1 MTNNSIA
8 PLTIGNTIN
17 TAFRL
22 YRDRF
27 PTYVFF
33 AVRACLWSL
42 FPLVLQLILSQ
53 LLYQTITPEQGSDIG
68 LRLFLFPIQIFSAA
82 KYLFNNAVISRLAFQ
97 DIIYQP
103 ETAGQAEKKVK
114 PKMWRLWWMQV
125 LIGLLGAA
133 IILAISLSLVLVSFI
148 PILGVLLIL
157 LAFFCLPFF
166 FLWLSARIYIA
177 ELPLVIEDN
186 LGSWQAIKRAWHLTK
201 NSAWRIVGLM
211 LIFIASLLI
220 ISVYLLSGA
229 LASILFFFSVK
240 ILFFFSVNSSEYW
253 QTLTENPLFFQQT
266 AMFFYG
272 LTTIFLLLNILLVPF
287 WQSLKSVIYNHVLD
301 QKNNDG
307 GEY

>member
-1 MTNNSIA
+1 VTNNSIE
-8 PLTIGNTIN
+8 PLNIGNTIN

-27 PTYVFF
+27 QTYVFF

-42 FPLVLQLILSQ
+42 LPLVLQLILSQ

-68 LRLFLFPIQIFSAA
+68 LRLFLFPVQIFSAA

-133 IILAISLSLVLVSFI
+133 IILPITLSLVLVSFI

-157 LAFFCLPFF
+157 LASFCLAFF
-166 FLWLSARIYIA
+166 FLWLSARICIA

-186 LGSWQAIKRAWHLTK
+186 LGSWQAIKRGWHLTK
-201 NSAWRIVGLM
+201 NSAWRIVGV
-211 LIFIASLLI
+211 IFIASLLI
-220 ISVYLLSGA
+220 IPVYILSVA
-229 LASILFFFSVK
+229 LASIPFWF
-240 ILFFFSVNSSEYW
+240 NSSEDW
-253 QTLTENPLFFQQT
+253 QTLAENPLFSNKWRCF
-266 AMFFYG
+266 
-272 LTTIFLLLNILLVPF
+272 
-287 WQSLKSVIYNHVLD
+287 
-301 QKNNDG
+301 
-307 GEY
+307 

>member
-1 MTNNSIA
+1 VTNNSIE
-8 PLTIGNTIN
+8 PLNIGNTIN

-27 PTYVFF
+27 QTYVFF

-42 FPLVLQLILSQ
+42 LPLVLQLILSQ

-133 IILAISLSLVLVSFI
+133 IILPITLSLVLVSFI

-157 LAFFCLPFF
+157 PASFCLAFF

-186 LGSWQAIKRAWHLTK
+186 LGSWQAIKRGWHLTK
-201 NSAWRIVGLM
+201 NSAWRIVGVM
-211 LIFIASLLI
+211 FIASLLI
-220 ISVYLLSGA
+220 IPVYILSVA
-229 LASILFFFSVK
+229 LASIPFWF
-240 ILFFFSVNSSEYW
+240 NSSEDW
-253 QTLTENPLFFQQT
+253 QTLAENPLFFRQM
-266 AMFFYG
+266 AMFSYG

-287 WQSLKSVIYNHVLD
+287 WQSLKSVIYNHLLD
-301 QKNNDG
+301 QKKNDG

>member
-1 MTNNSIA
+1 MTNNSLD
-8 PLTIGNTIN
+8 PLNIGNTIN

-27 PTYVFF
+27 STYVFF
-33 AVRACLWSL
+33 AVRAGLWSL
-42 FPLVLQLILSQ
+42 LPLVLQLILSQ

-82 KYLFNNAVISRLAFQ
+82 KYLFNSAVISRLAFQ

-125 LIGLLGAA
+125 LLGLLGAA
-133 IILAISLSLVLVSFI
+133 IILPITLSLMLVSFI

-157 LAFFCLPFF
+157 LASFCLPFF

-177 ELPLVIEDN
+177 ELPLVIEDD
-186 LGSWQAIKRAWHLTK
+186 LGSWQAIKRGWHLTK
-201 NSAWRIVGLM
+201 NSAWRIVGV
-211 LIFIASLLI
+211 IFIASLLI
-220 ISVYLLSGA
+220 IPVYLLSGA
-229 LASILFFFSVK
+229 LASIPFWVNFSSFYSS
-240 ILFFFSVNSSEYW
+240 LESVEDW
-253 QTLTENPLFFQQT
+253 QTLTENPLFFQQM
-266 AMFFYG
+266 AMFYYG
-272 LTTIFLLLNILLVPF
+272 LTTIFLLLSTLLVPF

-301 QKNNDG
+301 QKKNDG

>member
-1 MTNNSIA
+1 MTNNSLD
-8 PLTIGNTIN
+8 PLNIGNTIN

-27 PTYVFF
+27 QTYVFF

-42 FPLVLQLILSQ
+42 LPLILQLILSQ
-53 LLYQTITPEQGSDIG
+53 LLYQTITPEEGSDIG
-68 LRLFLFPIQIFSAA
+68 LRLFLFPVQIFSAA
-82 KYLFNNAVISRLAFQ
+82 KYLFNSAVISRLAFQ

-133 IILAISLSLVLVSFI
+133 IILPITLSLVLVSFI

-157 LAFFCLPFF
+157 LASFCLAFF

-186 LGSWQAIKRAWHLTK
+186 LGSWQAIKRGWHLTK
-201 NSAWRIVGLM
+201 NSAWRIVGV
-211 LIFIASLLI
+211 IFIASLLI
-220 ISVYLLSGA
+220 IPVYILSVA
-229 LASILFFFSVK
+229 LASIPFWF
-240 ILFFFSVNSSEYW
+240 NSSEDW
-253 QTLTENPLFFQQT
+253 QTLAENPLFFRQM
-266 AMFFYG
+266 AMFSYG
-272 LTTIFLLLNILLVPF
+272 MITVFVLLSTLLVPF
-287 WQSLKSVIYNHVLD
+287 WQSLKSVIYNHLLD
-301 QKNNDG
+301 QKKNDG

>member
-27 PTYVFF
+27 QTYVFF
-33 AVRACLWSL
+33 AVRAGLWSL
-42 FPLVLQLILSQ
+42 LPLILQLILSQ

-82 KYLFNNAVISRLAFQ
+82 KSLFNNAVISRLAFQ

-103 ETAGQAEKKVK
+103 ETSGQAEKKVK

-133 IILAISLSLVLVSFI
+133 IILAITLSLVLVSFI

-157 LAFFCLPFF
+157 LASFCLAFF
-166 FLWLSARIYIA
+166 FLWLSARICIA

-186 LGSWQAIKRAWHLTK
+186 LGSWQAIKRGWHLTK
-201 NSAWRIVGLM
+201 NSAWRIVGV
-211 LIFIASLLI
+211 IFIASLLI
-220 ISVYLLSGA
+220 IPVYLLSGA
-229 LASILFFFSVK
+229 LASIPFW
-240 ILFFFSVNSSEYW
+240 VNSSEDW
-253 QTLTENPLFFQQT
+253 ETLTENPLFSQQM

-272 LTTIFLLLNILLVPF
+272 LTTIFLLLTILLVPF

-301 QKNNDG
+301 QKKNDG

>member
-1 MTNNSIA
+1 
-8 PLTIGNTIN
+8 
-17 TAFRL
+17 
-22 YRDRF
+22 
-27 PTYVFF
+27 
-33 AVRACLWSL
+33 
-42 FPLVLQLILSQ
+42 LQLILSQ

-133 IILAISLSLVLVSFI
+133 IILPITLSLVLVSFI

-157 LAFFCLPFF
+157 PASFCLAFF

-186 LGSWQAIKRAWHLTK
+186 LGSWQAIKRGWHLTK
-201 NSAWRIVGLM
+201 NSAWRIVGVM
-211 LIFIASLLI
+211 FIASLLI
-220 ISVYLLSGA
+220 IPVYILSVA
-229 LASILFFFSVK
+229 LASIPFWF
-240 ILFFFSVNSSEYW
+240 NSSEDW
-253 QTLTENPLFFQQT
+253 QTLAENPLFFRQM
-266 AMFFYG
+266 AMF
-272 LTTIFLLLNILLVPF
+272 LTTIFLLLSTLLVPF
-287 WQSLKSVIYNHVLD
+287 WQSLKSVIYNHLLD
-301 QKNNDG
+301 QKKNDG

>member
-1 MTNNSIA
+1 MTNNSIE
-8 PLTIGNTIN
+8 PLNIGNTIN

-27 PTYVFF
+27 QTYVFF

-42 FPLVLQLILSQ
+42 LPLVLQLILSQ

-82 KYLFNNAVISRLAFQ
+82 KSLFNSAVISRLAFQ

-103 ETAGQAEKKVK
+103 ETSGQAEKKVK

-125 LIGLLGAA
+125 LIFLLGAA
-133 IILAISLSLVLVSFI
+133 IILPITLSLGLVSGVI

-157 LAFFCLPFF
+157 LASFCLPVF
-166 FLWLSARIYIA
+166 FLWLSARICIA

-186 LGSWQAIKRAWHLTK
+186 LGSWQAIKRGWHLTK
-201 NSAWRIVGLM
+201 NSAWRIVGV
-211 LIFIASLLI
+211 IFIASLLI
-220 ISVYLLSGA
+220 IPVYILSVA
-229 LASILFFFSVK
+229 LASIPFWF
-240 ILFFFSVNSSEYW
+240 NSSEDW
-253 QTLTENPLFFQQT
+253 QTLAENPLFFQQM
-266 AMFFYG
+266 AMF

-287 WQSLKSVIYNHVLD
+287 WQSLKSVIYNHLLD
-301 QKNNDG
+301 QKKNDG

>member
-1 MTNNSIA
+1 VTNNSIE
-8 PLTIGNTIN
+8 PLNIGNTIN

-27 PTYVFF
+27 QTYVFF

-42 FPLVLQLILSQ
+42 LPLVLQLILSQ

-68 LRLFLFPIQIFSAA
+68 LRLFLFPVQIFSAA
-82 KYLFNNAVISRLAFQ
+82 KYLFNSAVISRLAFQ

-125 LIGLLGAA
+125 LLGLLGAA
-133 IILAISLSLVLVSFI
+133 IILPITLPLMLVSFI
-148 PILGVLLIL
+148 PILDVLLIL
-157 LAFFCLPFF
+157 AAFFCLPFF

-186 LGSWQAIKRAWHLTK
+186 LGSWQAIKRGWHLTK
-201 NSAWRIVGLM
+201 NSAWRIVGV
-211 LIFIASLLI
+211 IFIASLLI
-220 ISVYLLSGA
+220 IPVYILSVA
-229 LASILFFFSVK
+229 LASIPFWF
-240 ILFFFSVNSSEYW
+240 NSSEDW
-253 QTLTENPLFFQQT
+253 QTLAENPLFFRQM
-266 AMFFYG
+266 AMFSYG
-272 LTTIFLLLNILLVPF
+272 MITVFVLLSTLLVPF
-287 WQSLKSVIYNHVLD
+287 WQSLKSVIYNHLLD
-301 QKNNDG
+301 QKKNDG

>member
-1 MTNNSIA
+1 MTNNSLD
-8 PLTIGNTIN
+8 PLNIGNTIN

-27 PTYVFF
+27 QTYVFF

-42 FPLVLQLILSQ
+42 LPLILQLILSQ
-53 LLYQTITPEQGSDIG
+53 LLYQTITPEEGSDIG
-68 LRLFLFPIQIFSAA
+68 LRLFLFPVQIFSAA
-82 KYLFNNAVISRLAFQ
+82 KYLFNSAVISRLAFQ

-125 LIGLLGAA
+125 LLGLLGAA
-133 IILAISLSLVLVSFI
+133 IILAITLSLALVSFI

-157 LAFFCLPFF
+157 LASFCLPVF
-166 FLWLSARIYIA
+166 FLWLSARICIA

-186 LGSWQAIKRAWHLTK
+186 LGSWQAIKRGWHLTK
-201 NSAWRIVGLM
+201 NSAWRIVGV
-211 LIFIASLLI
+211 IFIASLLI
-220 ISVYLLSGA
+220 IPVYILSWA
-229 LASILFFFSVK
+229 LASIPFWVNFSSFYSS
-240 ILFFFSVNSSEYW
+240 LESVEDW
-253 QTLTENPLFFQQT
+253 QTLAENPLFFRQM
-266 AMFFYG
+266 AMFSYG

-287 WQSLKSVIYNHVLD
+287 WQSLNSVIYNHVLD
-301 QKNNDG
+301 QKKNDG

>member
-1 MTNNSIA
+1 VTNNSIE
-8 PLTIGNTIN
+8 PLNIGNTIN

-27 PTYVFF
+27 QTYVFF

-42 FPLVLQLILSQ
+42 LPLILQLILSQ
-53 LLYQTITPEQGSDIG
+53 LLYQTITPEEGSDIG
-68 LRLFLFPIQIFSAA
+68 LRLFLFPVQIFSAA
-82 KYLFNNAVISRLAFQ
+82 KYLFNSAVISRLAFQ

-125 LIGLLGAA
+125 LLGLLGAA
-133 IILAISLSLVLVSFI
+133 IILAITLSLALVSFI

-157 LAFFCLPFF
+157 LASFCLPVF
-166 FLWLSARIYIA
+166 FLWLSARICIA

-186 LGSWQAIKRAWHLTK
+186 LGSWQAIKRGWHLTK
-201 NSAWRIVGLM
+201 NSAWRIVGV
-211 LIFIASLLI
+211 IFIASLLI
-220 ISVYLLSGA
+220 IPVYILSWA
-229 LASILFFFSVK
+229 LASIPFWVNFSSFYSS
-240 ILFFFSVNSSEYW
+240 LESVEDW
-253 QTLTENPLFFQQT
+253 QTLAENPLFFRQM
-266 AMFFYG
+266 AMFSYG

-287 WQSLKSVIYNHVLD
+287 WQSLNSVIYNHVLD
-301 QKNNDG
+301 QKKNDG

>member
-1 MTNNSIA
+1 MTNNSLD
-8 PLTIGNTIN
+8 PLNIGNTIN

-42 FPLVLQLILSQ
+42 LPLILQLILSQ

-68 LRLFLFPIQIFSAA
+68 LRLFLFPVQIFSAA
-82 KYLFNNAVISRLAFQ
+82 KSLFNNAVISRLAFQ

-103 ETAGQAEKKVK
+103 ETSGQAEKKVK

-133 IILAISLSLVLVSFI
+133 IILPITLSLVLVSFI

-157 LAFFCLPFF
+157 PAFFCLPFF
-166 FLWLSARIYIA
+166 FLWLSARICIA

-186 LGSWQAIKRAWHLTK
+186 LGSWQAIKRGWHLTK
-201 NSAWRIVGLM
+201 NSAWRIVGV
-211 LIFIASLLI
+211 IFIASLLI
-220 ISVYLLSGA
+220 IPVYILSWA
-229 LASILFFFSVK
+229 LASIPFWVNFSSFYSS
-240 ILFFFSVNSSEYW
+240 LESVEDW
-253 QTLTENPLFFQQT
+253 QTLTENPLFLQQM
-266 AMFFYG
+266 AMFSYG

-287 WQSLKSVIYNHVLD
+287 WQSLKSVIYNHLLD
-301 QKNNDG
+301 QKKNDG

>member
-1 MTNNSIA
+1 VTNNSIE
-8 PLTIGNTIN
+8 PLNIGNTIN

-27 PTYVFF
+27 QTYVFF
-33 AVRACLWSL
+33 AVRAGLWSL
-42 FPLVLQLILSQ
+42 LPLILQLILSQ

-82 KYLFNNAVISRLAFQ
+82 KSLFNNAVISRLAFQ

-103 ETAGQAEKKVK
+103 ETSGQAEKKVK

-240 ILFFFSVNSSEYW
+240 ILFFFWVNSSEYW
-253 QTLTENPLFFQQT
+253 QTLTENPLFFQQM

-301 QKNNDG
+301 QKKNDG

>member
-1 MTNNSIA
+1 MTNNSIE
-8 PLTIGNTIN
+8 PLNIGNTIN

-42 FPLVLQLILSQ
+42 LPLILQLILSQ

-68 LRLFLFPIQIFSAA
+68 LRLFLFPVQIFSAA
-82 KYLFNNAVISRLAFQ
+82 KSLFNSAVISRLAFQ

-103 ETAGQAEKKVK
+103 ETSGQAEKKVK

-125 LIGLLGAA
+125 LIFLLGAA
-133 IILAISLSLVLVSFI
+133 IILPITLSLGLVSGVI

-157 LAFFCLPFF
+157 LASFCLPVF
-166 FLWLSARIYIA
+166 FLWLSARICIA

-186 LGSWQAIKRAWHLTK
+186 LGSWQAIKRGWHLTK
-201 NSAWRIVGLM
+201 NSAWRIVGV
-211 LIFIASLLI
+211 IFIASLLI
-220 ISVYLLSGA
+220 IPVYILSVA
-229 LASILFFFSVK
+229 LASIPFWF
-240 ILFFFSVNSSEYW
+240 NSSEDW
-253 QTLTENPLFFQQT
+253 QTLAENPLFFQQM
-266 AMFFYG
+266 AMF

-287 WQSLKSVIYNHVLD
+287 WQSLKSVIYNHLLD
-301 QKNNDG
+301 QKKNDG

>member
-1 MTNNSIA
+1 VTNNSIE
-8 PLTIGNTIN
+8 PLNIGNTIN

-33 AVRACLWSL
+33 AVRAGLWSL
-42 FPLVLQLILSQ
+42 LPLVLQLILSQ

-82 KYLFNNAVISRLAFQ
+82 KSLFNNAVISRLAFQ

-133 IILAISLSLVLVSFI
+133 IILPITLSLVLVSFI

-157 LAFFCLPFF
+157 PAFFCLPFF
-166 FLWLSARIYIA
+166 FLWLSARICIA

-186 LGSWQAIKRAWHLTK
+186 LGSWQAIKRGWHLTK
-201 NSAWRIVGLM
+201 NSAWRIVGV
-211 LIFIASLLI
+211 IFIASLLI
-220 ISVYLLSGA
+220 IPVYILSWA
-229 LASILFFFSVK
+229 LASIPFWVNFSSFYSS
-240 ILFFFSVNSSEYW
+240 LESVEDW
-253 QTLTENPLFFQQT
+253 QTLTENPLFLQQM
-266 AMFFYG
+266 AMFSYG
-272 LTTIFLLLNILLVPF
+272 LTTIFLLL
-287 WQSLKSVIYNHVLD
+287 D
-301 QKNNDG
+301 
-307 GEY
+307 

>member
-1 MTNNSIA
+1 VTNNSIE
-8 PLTIGNTIN
+8 PLNIGNTIN

-42 FPLVLQLILSQ
+42 LPLVLQLILSQ

-82 KYLFNNAVISRLAFQ
+82 KSLFNNAVISRLAFQ

-103 ETAGQAEKKVK
+103 ETSGQAEKKVK
-114 PKMWRLWWMQV
+114 PKMWRLWWLQV

-133 IILAISLSLVLVSFI
+133 IILAITLSLVLVSFI

-186 LGSWQAIKRAWHLTK
+186 LGSWQAIKRGWHLTK
-201 NSAWRIVGLM
+201 NSAWRIVGV
-211 LIFIASLLI
+211 IFIASLLI
-220 ISVYLLSGA
+220 IPVYLLSGA
-229 LASILFFFSVK
+229 LASIPFWFNFSS
-240 ILFFFSVNSSEYW
+240 FYSSFESVEDW
-253 QTLTENPLFFQQT
+253 ETLTENPLFFRQM
-266 AMFFYG
+266 AMFSYG

-287 WQSLKSVIYNHVLD
+287 WQSLKSVIYNHLLD
-301 QKNNDG
+301 QKKNDG

>member
-1 MTNNSIA
+1 MTNNSIE
-8 PLTIGNTIN
+8 PLNIGNTIN

-42 FPLVLQLILSQ
+42 LPLVLQLILSQ

-68 LRLFLFPIQIFSAA
+68 LRLFLFPVQIFSAA
-82 KYLFNNAVISRLAFQ
+82 KYLFNSAVISRLAFQ

-125 LIGLLGAA
+125 LLGLLGAA
-133 IILAISLSLVLVSFI
+133 IILPITLSLVLVSFI
-148 PILGVLLIL
+148 PILGVWLIL
-157 LAFFCLPFF
+157 LASFCLPVF
-166 FLWLSARIYIA
+166 FLWLSARICIA

-186 LGSWQAIKRAWHLTK
+186 LGSWQAIKRGWHLTK
-201 NSAWRIVGLM
+201 NSAWRIVGV
-211 LIFIASLLI
+211 IFIAILLI
-220 ISVYLLSGA
+220 IPVYLLSVA
-229 LASILFFFSVK
+229 LASIPFWF
-240 ILFFFSVNSSEYW
+240 NSSEDW
-253 QTLTENPLFFQQT
+253 QTLTENPLFLQQM
-266 AMFFYG
+266 AMFSYG

-287 WQSLKSVIYNHVLD
+287 WQSLKSVIYNHLLD
-301 QKNNDG
+301 QKKNDG

>member
-1 MTNNSIA
+1 MTNNSLD

-27 PTYVFF
+27 QTYVFF
-33 AVRACLWSL
+33 AVRAGLWSL
-42 FPLVLQLILSQ
+42 LPLILQLILSQ

-68 LRLFLFPIQIFSAA
+68 LRSFLFPIQIFSAA
-82 KYLFNNAVISRLAFQ
+82 KSLFNNAVISRLAFQ

-114 PKMWRLWWMQV
+114 PKMWRLWRMQV

-133 IILAISLSLVLVSFI
+133 IILAITLSLVLVSFI

-186 LGSWQAIKRAWHLTK
+186 LGSWQAIKRGWHLTK
-201 NSAWRIVGLM
+201 NSAWRIVGV
-211 LIFIASLLI
+211 IFIASLLI
-220 ISVYLLSGA
+220 IPVYLLSGA
-229 LASILFFFSVK
+229 LASIPLWF
-240 ILFFFSVNSSEYW
+240 NSSEDW
-253 QTLTENPLFFQQT
+253 ETLTENPLFSQQM

-272 LTTIFLLLNILLVPF
+272 LTTIFLLLTILLVPF

-301 QKNNDG
+301 QKKNDG

>member
-1 MTNNSIA
+1 MTNNSLD
-8 PLTIGNTIN
+8 PLNIGNTIN

-42 FPLVLQLILSQ
+42 LPLVLQLILSQ

-68 LRLFLFPIQIFSAA
+68 LRLFLFPVQIFSAA
-82 KYLFNNAVISRLAFQ
+82 KYLFNSAVISRLAFQ

-125 LIGLLGAA
+125 LLGLLGAA
-133 IILAISLSLVLVSFI
+133 IILPITLSLVLVSFI

-186 LGSWQAIKRAWHLTK
+186 LGSWQAIERGWHLTK
-201 NSAWRIVGLM
+201 NSAWRIVGV
-211 LIFIASLLI
+211 IFIAILLI
-220 ISVYLLSGA
+220 IPVYLLSVA
-229 LASILFFFSVK
+229 LASIPFWF
-240 ILFFFSVNSSEYW
+240 NSSEDW
-253 QTLTENPLFFQQT
+253 QTLTENPLFFRQM
-266 AMFFYG
+266 AMFSYG
-272 LTTIFLLLNILLVPF
+272 MITVFVLLNILLVPF
-287 WQSLKSVIYNHVLD
+287 WQSLNSVIYNHVLD
-301 QKNNDG
+301 QKKNDG

>member
-1 MTNNSIA
+1 MTNNSIE
-8 PLTIGNTIN
+8 PLNIGNTIN

-27 PTYVFF
+27 QTYVFF

-42 FPLVLQLILSQ
+42 LPLILQLILSQ

-82 KYLFNNAVISRLAFQ
+82 KSLFNNAVISRLAFQ

-125 LIGLLGAA
+125 LIFLLGAA
-133 IILAISLSLVLVSFI
+133 IILPITLSLGLVSGVI

-157 LAFFCLPFF
+157 LASFCLPVF
-166 FLWLSARIYIA
+166 FLWLSARICIA

-186 LGSWQAIKRAWHLTK
+186 LGSWQAIKRGWHLTK
-201 NSAWRIVGLM
+201 NSAWRIVGVM
-211 LIFIASLLI
+211 FIASLLI
-220 ISVYLLSGA
+220 IPVYILSVA
-229 LASILFFFSVK
+229 LASIPLWANFSS
-240 ILFFFSVNSSEYW
+240 FYSSFESVEDW
-253 QTLTENPLFFQQT
+253 QTLAENPLFFQQM
-266 AMFFYG
+266 AMF
-272 LTTIFLLLNILLVPF
+272 LTTIFLLLSTLLVPF
-287 WQSLKSVIYNHVLD
+287 WQSLKSVIYNHLLD
-301 QKNNDG
+301 QKKNDG

>member
-1 MTNNSIA
+1 MTNNSLD
-8 PLTIGNTIN
+8 PLNIGNTIN

-33 AVRACLWSL
+33 AVRAGLWSL
-42 FPLVLQLILSQ
+42 LPLVLQLILSQ

-82 KYLFNNAVISRLAFQ
+82 KSLFNNAVISRLAFQ

-133 IILAISLSLVLVSFI
+133 IILPITLSLVLVSFI

-157 LAFFCLPFF
+157 PAFFCLPFF
-166 FLWLSARIYIA
+166 FLWLSARICIA

-186 LGSWQAIKRAWHLTK
+186 LGSWQAIKRGWHLTK
-201 NSAWRIVGLM
+201 NSAWRIVGV
-211 LIFIASLLI
+211 IFIASLLI
-220 ISVYLLSGA
+220 IPVYILSWA
-229 LASILFFFSVK
+229 LASIPFWVNFSSFYSS
-240 ILFFFSVNSSEYW
+240 LESVEDW
-253 QTLTENPLFFQQT
+253 QTLTENPLFLQQM
-266 AMFFYG
+266 AMFSYG

-287 WQSLKSVIYNHVLD
+287 WQSLKSVIYNHLLN
-301 QKNNDG
+301 QKKIMGENTNN
-307 GEY
+307 

>member
-1 MTNNSIA
+1 VTNNSIE
-8 PLTIGNTIN
+8 PLNIGNTIN

-27 PTYVFF
+27 QTYVFF

-42 FPLVLQLILSQ
+42 LPLVLQLILSQ

-68 LRLFLFPIQIFSAA
+68 LRLFIFPIQIFSAA

-133 IILAISLSLVLVSFI
+133 IILPITLSLVLVSFI

-157 LAFFCLPFF
+157 PASFCLAFF

-186 LGSWQAIKRAWHLTK
+186 LGSWQAIKRGWHLTK
-201 NSAWRIVGLM
+201 NSAWRIVGV
-211 LIFIASLLI
+211 IFIASLLI
-220 ISVYLLSGA
+220 IPVYILSVA
-229 LASILFFFSVK
+229 LASIPFWF
-240 ILFFFSVNSSEYW
+240 NSSEDW
-253 QTLTENPLFFQQT
+253 QTLAENPLFFRQM
-266 AMFFYG
+266 AMFSYG
-272 LTTIFLLLNILLVPF
+272 LITIFLLLSILLVPF
-287 WQSLKSVIYNHVLD
+287 WQSLKSVIYNHLLD
-301 QKNNDG
+301 QKKNDG

>member
-1 MTNNSIA
+1 MTNNSIE
-8 PLTIGNTIN
+8 PLNIGNTIN

-27 PTYVFF
+27 QTYVFF

-42 FPLVLQLILSQ
+42 LPLILQLILSQ
-53 LLYQTITPEQGSDIG
+53 LLYQTITPEEGSDIG

-82 KYLFNNAVISRLAFQ
+82 KSLFNNAVISRLAFQ

-125 LIGLLGAA
+125 LIFLLGAA
-133 IILAISLSLVLVSFI
+133 IILPITLSLVLVSFI

-157 LAFFCLPFF
+157 LASFCLAFF
-166 FLWLSARIYIA
+166 FLWLSARICIA

-186 LGSWQAIKRAWHLTK
+186 LGSWQAIKRGWHLTK
-201 NSAWRIVGLM
+201 NSAWRIVGV
-211 LIFIASLLI
+211 IFIASLLI
-220 ISVYLLSGA
+220 IPVYILSVA
-229 LASILFFFSVK
+229 LASIPFWF
-240 ILFFFSVNSSEYW
+240 NSSEDW
-253 QTLTENPLFFQQT
+253 QTLAENPLFFRQM
-266 AMFFYG
+266 AMFSYG
-272 LTTIFLLLNILLVPF
+272 LTTIFLLLSTLLVPF
-287 WQSLKSVIYNHVLD
+287 WQSLKSVIYNHLLD
-301 QKNNDG
+301 QKKNDG

>member
-1 MTNNSIA
+1 VTNNSIA

-133 IILAISLSLVLVSFI
+133 IILAITLSLVLVSFI

-157 LAFFCLPFF
+157 PAFFCLPFF
-166 FLWLSARIYIA
+166 FLWLSARICIA

-186 LGSWQAIKRAWHLTK
+186 LGSWQAIKRGWHLTK
-201 NSAWRIVGLM
+201 NSAWRIVGV
-211 LIFIASLLI
+211 IFIAILLI
-220 ISVYLLSGA
+220 IPVYLLSVA
-229 LASILFFFSVK
+229 LASIPFWF
-240 ILFFFSVNSSEYW
+240 NSSEDW
-253 QTLTENPLFFQQT
+253 QTLTENPLFFQQM
-266 AMFFYG
+266 AMFSYG

-301 QKNNDG
+301 QKKNDG

>member
-1 MTNNSIA
+1 VTNNSIA

-42 FPLVLQLILSQ
+42 LPLVLQLILSQ

-68 LRLFLFPIQIFSAA
+68 LRSFLFPIQIFSAA
-82 KYLFNNAVISRLAFQ
+82 KSLFNNAVISRLAFQ

-114 PKMWRLWWMQV
+114 PKMWRLWRMQV

-133 IILAISLSLVLVSFI
+133 IILAITLSLALVSFI

-157 LAFFCLPFF
+157 PAFFCLPFF

-186 LGSWQAIKRAWHLTK
+186 LGSWQAIKRGWHLTK
-201 NSAWRIVGLM
+201 NSAWRIVGV
-211 LIFIASLLI
+211 IFIASLLI
-220 ISVYLLSGA
+220 IPVYLLSGA
-229 LASILFFFSVK
+229 LASIPLWF
-240 ILFFFSVNSSEYW
+240 NSSEDW
-253 QTLTENPLFFQQT
+253 ETLTENPLFSQQM

-272 LTTIFLLLNILLVPF
+272 LTTIFLLLTILLVPF

-301 QKNNDG
+301 QKKNDG

>member
-1 MTNNSIA
+1 MTNNSIE
-8 PLTIGNTIN
+8 PLNIGNTIN

-42 FPLVLQLILSQ
+42 LPLVLQLILSQ

-133 IILAISLSLVLVSFI
+133 IILAITLSLVLVSFI
-148 PILGVLLIL
+148 PILGVWLIL
-157 LAFFCLPFF
+157 LASFCLPFF

-201 NSAWRIVGLM
+201 NSAWRIVGV
-211 LIFIASLLI
+211 IFIAILLI
-220 ISVYLLSGA
+220 IPVCLLSVA
-229 LASILFFFSVK
+229 LASIPFWF
-240 ILFFFSVNSSEYW
+240 NSSEDW
-253 QTLTENPLFFQQT
+253 QTLTENPLFFRQT
-266 AMFFYG
+266 MMMFSYS

-287 WQSLKSVIYNHVLD
+287 WQSLNSVIYNHVLD
-301 QKNNDG
+301 QKKNDG

>member
-82 KYLFNNAVISRLAFQ
+82 KSLFNNAVISRLAFQ

-103 ETAGQAEKKVK
+103 ETSGQAEKKVK

-157 LAFFCLPFF
+157 LASFCLPVF

-186 LGSWQAIKRAWHLTK
+186 LGSWQAIKRGWHLTK
-201 NSAWRIVGLM
+201 NSAWRIVGV
-211 LIFIASLLI
+211 IFIASLLI
-220 ISVYLLSGA
+220 IPVYLLSGA
-229 LASILFFFSVK
+229 LASIPFWF
-240 ILFFFSVNSSEYW
+240 NSSEDW
-253 QTLTENPLFFQQT
+253 ETLTENPLFSQQM

-301 QKNNDG
+301 QKKNDG

>member
-1 MTNNSIA
+1 MTNNSIE
-8 PLTIGNTIN
+8 PLNIGNTIN

-27 PTYVFF
+27 QTYVFF

-42 FPLVLQLILSQ
+42 LPLVLQLILSQ

-133 IILAISLSLVLVSFI
+133 IILPITLSLVLVSFI

-157 LAFFCLPFF
+157 LASFCLAFF

-186 LGSWQAIKRAWHLTK
+186 LGSWQAIKRGWHLTK
-201 NSAWRIVGLM
+201 NSAWRIVGVM
-211 LIFIASLLI
+211 FIASLLI
-220 ISVYLLSGA
+220 IPVYILSVA
-229 LASILFFFSVK
+229 LASIPFWF
-240 ILFFFSVNSSEYW
+240 NSSEDW
-253 QTLTENPLFFQQT
+253 QTLTENPLFLRQM
-266 AMFFYG
+266 AMFSYSMITVFV
-272 LTTIFLLLNILLVPF
+272 LLSTLLVPF
-287 WQSLKSVIYNHVLD
+287 WQSLKSVIYNHLLD
-301 QKNNDG
+301 QKKNDG

>member
-1 MTNNSIA
+1 VTNNSIE
-8 PLTIGNTIN
+8 PLNIGNTIN

-42 FPLVLQLILSQ
+42 LPLVLQLILSQ

-133 IILAISLSLVLVSFI
+133 IILAITLSLVLVSFI

-157 LAFFCLPFF
+157 LAFFCLPVF

-201 NSAWRIVGLM
+201 NSAWRIVGV
-211 LIFIASLLI
+211 IFIASLLI
-220 ISVYLLSGA
+220 IPVYILSWA
-229 LASILFFFSVK
+229 LASIPFWVNFSSFYSS
-240 ILFFFSVNSSEYW
+240 LESVEDW
-253 QTLTENPLFFQQT
+253 QTLTENPLFLQQM
-266 AMFFYG
+266 AMFSYG
-272 LTTIFLLLNILLVPF
+272 LTTIFLLLSTLLVPF
-287 WQSLKSVIYNHVLD
+287 WQSLKSVIYNHLLD
-301 QKNNDG
+301 QKKNDG

>member
-1 MTNNSIA
+1 MTNNSIE
-8 PLTIGNTIN
+8 PLNIGNTIN

-125 LIGLLGAA
+125 LLGLLGAA
-133 IILAISLSLVLVSFI
+133 IILPITLSLMLVSFI

-157 LAFFCLPFF
+157 LASFCLPFF

-177 ELPLVIEDN
+177 ELPLVIEDD
-186 LGSWQAIKRAWHLTK
+186 LGSWQAIKRGWHLTK
-201 NSAWRIVGLM
+201 NSAWRIVGV
-211 LIFIASLLI
+211 IFIASLLI
-220 ISVYLLSGA
+220 IPVYLLSGA
-229 LASILFFFSVK
+229 LASIPFWVNFSS
-240 ILFFFSVNSSEYW
+240 FYSSFESVEDW
-253 QTLTENPLFFQQT
+253 QTLTENPLFFQQM
-266 AMFFYG
+266 AMFSYG
-272 LTTIFLLLNILLVPF
+272 LITVFVLLNILLVPF

-301 QKNNDG
+301 QKKNDG